1 MHFTPCSNVSIV
13 YFELVIDSLEY
24 QIQFFKIKN
33 AANNILNINGQIH
46 KKLTKINEYSHTNLK
61 LAAETTIGQI

>member
-1 MHFTPCSNVSIV
+1 MLFTPCSNVSIV
-13 YFELVIDSLEY
+13 YFELVIASLEY

-33 AANNILNINGQIH
+33 AANILNINCQIH

>member
-1 MHFTPCSNVSIV
+1 MHFTPCSNVSIL
-13 YFELVIDSLEY
+13 YFELVIASLEY

-33 AANNILNINGQIH
+33 AANNILNINCQIH
-46 KKLTKINEYSHTNLK
+46 KKLNEYSHTNLK